1 MPTADTPRRRHDP
14 FAPHTPPAVSVE
26 AEPVEPPVGG
36 DGAPVELE
44 RMRKAELVELAQAR
58 GVDPDGT
65 RAELI
70 NRLGV

>member
-1 MPTADTPRRRHDP
+1 MSPADTPRRRHDP
-14 FAPHTPPAVSVE
+14 FAPHTPATDADE
-26 AEPVEPPVGG
+26 AEPSA
-36 DGAPVELE
+36 DGPPVELE

>member
-1 MPTADTPRRRHDP
+1 MDRNRARPET
-14 FAPHTPPAVSVE
+14 FE
-26 AEPVEPPVGG
+26 AEPVEPSA